1 MIITRKSF
9 NLIGILLKTVKIMR
23 LKAKETK
30 KSIIKK
36 IAKLLIQ
43 ENENTNKTKPKK
55 FNLIK

>member
-9 NLIGILLKTVKIMR
+9 NLIGILLKTVNIMR

-30 KSIIKK
+30 KSILKK
-36 IAKLLIQ
+36 IAELLIR

>member
-1 MIITRKSF
+1 
-9 NLIGILLKTVKIMR
+9 MR